1 MFTAYFGMS
10 SSDDEDL
17 SVCASCCMCWSGTT
31 SSRDE
36 RGPLVGKYG
45 NGKARTPNS
54 RPRLRLSWVASGI
67 SMAIEA
73 SDTELTLKG
82 GSTLS
87 FRGGRYT
94 VGVEAGRGAHCVVW
108 QCQRVGTRK
117 GEPRLI
123 ALKVHNE
130 DSNALRR
137 EANALKALRATR
149 EGADLFPALLGTV
162 RLGSRTGLALSLHGP
177 DLYQLQKARDRRP
190 FPSSFVWGIARQL
203 LGALAAL
210 EQVELVHADIKPQ
223 NILLHEGGEGSTL
236 DGGTRV
242 VLIDLGSCLGREQ
255 LSRTTSRVTYVQSR
269 WYRAPEVILWAQ
281 VGYPADAWS
290 VGCVVAEVALGVP
303 LLPGESEFNQLARTT
318 AMLGAPPQALLRRAN
333 RVEPFFVADATGR
346 HPPVLLTAR
355 VVDEPELVHYL
366 PYAELS
372 PLLAHVLSH
381 YAEDERRTLLEL
393 LDGLLRWDPDYR
405 WNGPFATAR
414 LWRTTVAKIGI
425 MDARSSEI

>member
-1 MFTAYFGMS
+1 MS

-54 RPRLRLSWVASGI
+54 RPRLRMSWVASGI

-117 GEPRLI
+117 GEPRWI

-177 DLYQLQKARDRRP
+177 DLYQLQKARYRRP

-223 NILLHEGGEGSTL
+223 NILLHEGGEGRCEIRCS
-236 DGGTRV
+236 DGK
-242 VLIDLGSCLGREQ
+242 
-255 LSRTTSRVTYVQSR
+255 
-269 WYRAPEVILWAQ
+269 P
-281 VGYPADAWS
+281 
-290 VGCVVAEVALGVP
+290 
-303 LLPGESEFNQLARTT
+303 
-318 AMLGAPPQALLRRAN
+318 
-333 RVEPFFVADATGR
+333 
-346 HPPVLLTAR
+346 
-355 VVDEPELVHYL
+355 
-366 PYAELS
+366 
-372 PLLAHVLSH
+372 
-381 YAEDERRTLLEL
+381 
-393 LDGLLRWDPDYR
+393 
-405 WNGPFATAR
+405 
-414 LWRTTVAKIGI
+414 
-425 MDARSSEI
+425 